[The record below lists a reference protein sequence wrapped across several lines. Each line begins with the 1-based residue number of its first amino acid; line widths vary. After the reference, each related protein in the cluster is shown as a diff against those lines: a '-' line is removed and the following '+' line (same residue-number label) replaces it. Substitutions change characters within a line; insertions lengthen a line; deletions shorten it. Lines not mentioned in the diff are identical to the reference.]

1 MNTTKSNDLFQQAQ
15 LHIPGG
21 VNSPVRAFKQVGG
34 NPIFMQRAEGAYI
47 FDADDNRYIDYINSW
62 GPMILG
68 HNNAAVV
75 DAVQQQVKTAFS
87 FGTPT
92 GLEVEIAKLIK
103 SMVPNIEL
111 VRMVNSGTEACMSA
125 VRLARGFTGKSKI
138 IKFEGHYHGHADMFL
153 KKAGSGVATLGIKQ
167 EGGIP
172 VAVSDDTL
180 VLPFN
185 NSELLEDTLKKHG
198 GELAAVIV
206 EPVAGNMGCVPPKA
220 GYLELMRKLCTDHN
234 VVLIFD
240 EVMTGFRL
248 AKGGAQQRLNVWADL
263 VTFGKVIGG
272 GLPVGAFGGRKDIM
286 SCVAPLGTVYQA
298 GTLSGNPLAMTA
310 GFATLTELNNK
321 PAIYEELGA
330 KGDYLKKEMH
340 RVFSGKK
347 MPHVINQLGSM
358 ISIHFCENEVTDFDS
373 AAKGNNDT
381 FKKFFHHMLDNGIY
395 LPPSAFET
403 WFLCNPLSQAD
414 MDKTIAACETFN
426 VN

>member
-1 MNTTKSNDLFQQAQ
+1 MNKNKSQQLFREAQ

-34 NPIFMQRAEGAYI
+34 TPVFMKRADGAYI
-47 FDADDNRYIDYINSW
+47 FDEDDNQYIDYINSW

-68 HNNAAVV
+68 HNHPKVV
-75 DAVQQQVKTAFS
+75 DAVQQQVRTAFS

-92 GLEVEIAKLIK
+92 SLEVEIAKLIK
-103 SMVPNIEL
+103 SMVPNIEM

-138 IKFEGHYHGHADMFL
+138 IKFEGHYHGHADIFL
-153 KKAGSGVATLGIKQ
+153 KKAGSGVATLNIKV

-172 VAVSDDTL
+172 KAVTDDTL
-180 VLPFN
+180 VIAFN
-185 NSELLEDTLKKHG
+185 DFEALEEIVKRNKT
-198 GELAAVIV
+198 ELAAIIV

-220 GYLELMRKLCTDHN
+220 GYLELMRKLCSEN
-234 VVLIFD
+234 NIVLIFD

-248 AKGGAQQRLNVWADL
+248 AKGGAQERLNVWADL

-272 GLPVGAFGGRKDIM
+272 GLPVGAFGGRKDMM
-286 SCVAPLGTVYQA
+286 SCIAPLGNVYQA

-310 GFATLTELNNK
+310 GYVTLSELNSNPSIYSELNNK
-321 PAIYEELGA
+321 GI
-330 KGDYLKKEMH
+330 YLKE
-340 RVFSGKK
+340 RLSEVFTTNGAT
-347 MPHVINQLGSM
+347 HTINQLGSM
-358 ISIHFCENEVTDFDS
+358 ISVHFCENAVTDFES

-395 LPPSAFET
+395 LPPLAFET
-403 WFLCNPLSQAD
+403 WFLSAALSDEDLQ
-414 MDKTIAACETFN
+414 KTIGACEGFAE
-426 VN
+426 